1 MKIKRCRCKIYPVV
15 YHVSYVSYSMLFV
28 SGVVIVVN
36 PSFIFSI
43 KTYTLGTCYCH

>member
-1 MKIKRCRCKIYPVV
+1 MKIKRYRCKIYPVV
-15 YHVSYVSYSMLFV
+15 YRVSYSMLFV

-36 PSFIFSI
+36 PLFLFSI